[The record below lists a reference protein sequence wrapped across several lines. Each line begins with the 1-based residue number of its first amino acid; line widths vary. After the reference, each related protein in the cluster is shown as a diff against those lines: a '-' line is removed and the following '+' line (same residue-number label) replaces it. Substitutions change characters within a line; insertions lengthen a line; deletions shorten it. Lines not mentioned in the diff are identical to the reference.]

1 NRLRN
6 TGKPPSQPRPAPP
19 RPRLGP
25 SPIGSERILKFPAG
39 PARAPRKINARFNF
53 RIFSGGFAPRGAHC
67 PLGWQ
72 STRTS
77 ACMRNS
83 LLVSA
88 LVLAVG
94 AASTVPLRADGI
106 MLTSNSSAGAASS
119 DGSWIGPNLYGS
131 SAVASS
137 SDQARSFVNLSTG
150 EMGAYVAGLDGGAST
165 FTDATDSW
173 IGVGQC
179 LTNCDAFNF
188 GVNLDIN
195 ATLNPAAPNAYKEL
209 DYTFADSINLL
220 NFSLITDGL
229 NDFEIEATWNGTD
242 VSSDAQQSFDS
253 NGNWNPELTVR
264 AKVQP
269 NGAPEFID
277 SSHSMHYS
285 VFSSQPMS
293 SAGGDTSVLE
303 TPSTVPE
310 PPSATLFLLGAA
322 LWFALRRRRLAL

>member
-1 NRLRN
+1 
-6 TGKPPSQPRPAPP
+6 
-19 RPRLGP
+19 
-25 SPIGSERILKFPAG
+25 
-39 PARAPRKINARFNF
+39 
-53 RIFSGGFAPRGAHC
+53 
-67 PLGWQ
+67 
-72 STRTS
+72 
-77 ACMRNS
+77 MRNS

-131 SAVASS
+131 SAGASS

-253 NGNWNPELTVR
+253 NGNWNVDFHFTAPICSSFEPCQILYPSTWNPELTVR